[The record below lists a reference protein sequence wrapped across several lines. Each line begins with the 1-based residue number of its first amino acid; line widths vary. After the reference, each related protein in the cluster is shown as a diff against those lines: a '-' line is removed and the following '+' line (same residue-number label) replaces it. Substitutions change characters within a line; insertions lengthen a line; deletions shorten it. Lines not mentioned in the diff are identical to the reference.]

1 LNVIVIL
8 NNIGVVI
15 TFGFIIYGTSRRLIS
30 IDEKGRHYTDNFKRS
45 SVAMKN

>member
-1 LNVIVIL
+1 VSVSVIL

-15 TFGFIIYGTSRRLIS
+15 TFGFIIDGISRRLIS
-30 IDEKGRHYTDNFKRS
+30 IDEKDRHYTDNFKRS